1 MSNADI
7 VCILCK
13 SKSHFLKNAKNRYCI
28 LFEMSYQI
36 SYSLPDYFEVLS
48 LIKVFEL
55 QVRNN
60 YVTTNLLLTVNLKG
74 CKGENT

>member
-1 MSNADI
+1 
-7 VCILCK
+7 
-13 SKSHFLKNAKNRYCI
+13 
-28 LFEMSYQI
+28 MSYQI

-55 QVRNN
+55 QVWNN
-60 YVTTNLLLTVNLKG
+60 YVTANLLLTVNLKG